1 MEKLNKRYGLLTAI
15 CMVVGIVIGSGVFFK
30 TQDVLAE
37 TNGDAASGVIA
48 WLIGGA
54 IMVIIASTF
63 AIMATKYEKVG
74 GLVDYAEA
82 TCGKTY
88 AYFIGWFTSIIY
100 LPAMTGVLAWVSA
113 RYTMVAVFG
122 YSSVSP
128 EALFGSEC
136 IVIAVFYLVLI
147 YFMNAISPKI
157 AGKFQVSSTVIKL
170 IPIALIALIGTVI
183 GLVNGNLGANFTSGL
198 GNTLAEVSGEGGGFV
213 AALCCTAF
221 AYEGWIIA
229 TTINAEIK
237 DAKRNLPIA
246 LSVGAGIVVLAYVL
260 YYLGMLGLESSD
272 VLINQ
277 GTEAAFL
284 SFGKVIAGII
294 NFLIII
300 SCLGTLNG
308 LSLGCSRAGYAL
320 AARGEGI
327 SPKTFSQVDEATNIP
342 NNSASLGLLL
352 STVWF
357 VYFIASQFLG
367 WFGSYGFDS
376 SELPIITI
384 YAMYIPILIAFMIK
398 EKDTHPVKRFV
409 LPALSIVGC
418 IVMMIASVLR
428 HGMGNVYYLIVFAL
442 IMLLG
447 FIPLYLKKKNGT
459 CEQTDEQ
466 STDVEAEA

>member
-15 CMVVGIVIGSGVFFK
+15 CMVVGIVIGSGIFFK
-30 TQDVLAE
+30 TQDVLKE
-37 TNGDAASGVIA
+37 TGGDAFGGVLA

-63 AIMATKYEKVG
+63 AVMATKYEKVG

-88 AYFIGWFTSIIY
+88 AYFIGWFTSLIY
-100 LPAMTGVLAWVSA
+100 MPAMTGVLAWVSA

-122 YSSVSP
+122 YSSVSA

-136 IVIAVFYLVLI
+136 ITIAAFYLIFI
-147 YFMNAISPKI
+147 YFINAISPKLS
-157 AGKFQVSSTVIKL
+157 GKFQVSATVIKL

-183 GLVNGNLGANFTSGL
+183 GLVNGNLGANFGANVGGALSGA
-198 GNTLAEVSGEGGGFV
+198 TGEGGGFI
-213 AALCCTAF
+213 AAVCCTAF

-237 DAKRNLPIA
+237 NAKRNLPIA

-260 YYLGMLGLESSD
+260 YYIGMLGLESSD
-272 VLINQ
+272 VLISQ

-284 SFGKVIAGII
+284 GFGNVVAAII

-308 LSLGCSRAGYAL
+308 LSLGCSRSFYAL
-320 AARGEGI
+320 AARGDGM
-327 SPKTFSQVDEATNIP
+327 SPNTFSQVDKATNVP
-342 NNSASLGLLL
+342 NNSATLGLAL
-352 STVWF
+352 SIAWF
-357 VYFIASQFLG
+357 AYFMASQFFG

-384 YAMYIPILIAFMIK
+384 YAMYIPILIAFIIK
-398 EKDTHPVKRFV
+398 EKDLHPVKRFV
-409 LPALSIVGC
+409 LPILSIAGC
-418 IVMMIASVLR
+418 AFMMIASILR
-428 HGMGNVYYLIVFAL
+428 HGMGNVYYIIVFAV

-447 FIPLYLKKKNGT
+447 IIPLYLKKKNGIST
-459 CEQTDEQ
+459 EETTEQI
-466 STDVEAEA
+466 AE